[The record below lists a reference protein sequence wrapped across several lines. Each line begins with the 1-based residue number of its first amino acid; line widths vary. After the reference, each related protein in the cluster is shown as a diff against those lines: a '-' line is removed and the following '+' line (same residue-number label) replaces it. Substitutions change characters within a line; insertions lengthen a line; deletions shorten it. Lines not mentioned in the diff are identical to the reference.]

1 MKKAFCLIMAVT
13 MVFGTMLCGCGR
25 MSDAEVGDETKDGVI
40 GDGNNNANDT
50 MDFMNGGDT
59 VGSSNG
65 GAQSAVDD
73 INGYFN
79 TDGGTAN
86 NGSATNNN
94 GSGSGSGSSG
104 SGSGNGSG
112 SGSTSGSSNGSGS
125 GVTEYTTVAPSNR
138 GRGSG
143 SNDMGQSLRSGR

>member
-25 MSDAEVGDETKDGVI
+25 TSDAEVGDETKDGVI
-40 GDGNNNANDT
+40 GDGNNTNGT
-50 MDFMNGGDT
+50 MDFMDGNDT

-65 GAQSAVDD
+65 GVQTDVDD
-73 INGYFN
+73 INGNFN
-79 TDGGTAN
+79 TDYGTAN

-94 GSGSGSGSSG
+94 GSGSAGGRNF
-104 SGSGNGSG
+104 GNG
-112 SGSTSGSSNGSGS
+112 NGSGS